1 MKTTIISILAIILL
15 AFTSCQ
21 NDNGLFDKNTD
32 EEKTLKSAEIAETD
46 IYIET
51 LSEEA
56 GEEVEYFS
64 NTEKQLRQMAQ
75 AKGRKQRLLE
85 WHAGLPYHIGQ
96 CPDVSIDTSENR
108 YPITI
113 TLNYG
118 EGTELQNGRVISG
131 IMIVEISGPRLTDGT
146 TRMVTYDGYQID
158 SLGIEG
164 TLTHTFSGNNET
176 TRVVTVTGNQQF
188 TMPDGTIIDR
198 TSEKTREWIA
208 GLETPEDF
216 TDDTIEV
223 TGYIDAENSD
233 GTTWSKTIL
242 EPLVRIGSCRH
253 FVQGEIRYS
262 RYGEIVAELD
272 FGEGECDNLA
282 TITIN
287 GFPFEVDLSGRR
299 PHARLNS

>member
-1 MKTTIISILAIILL
+1 MKTTIISTLAIILL

-21 NDNGLFDKNTD
+21 NDNGLFDKKTD
-32 EEKTLKSAEIAETD
+32 DDLTLKSAEIAETD

-56 GEEVEYFS
+56 GEEVEYFTS
-64 NTEKQLRQMAQ
+64 NEKQLRQMAQ
-75 AKGRKQRLLE
+75 AKGRQQRLLE
-85 WHAGLPYHIGQ
+85 WRAGLPYRIGQ

-118 EGTELQNGRVISG
+118 DGTELKSGRIISG
-131 IMIVEISGPRLTDGT
+131 IMVIEISGPRLTDGT
-146 TRMVTYDGYQID
+146 TRMVTYNGYQID

-164 TLTHTFSGNNET
+164 ILTHTFTGDNET
-176 TRVVTVTGNQQF
+176 SRVATVTGNLQF
-188 TMPDGTIIDR
+188 TMPDGTTIDR

-208 GLETPEDF
+208 GLDTPEDF

-223 TGYIDAENSD
+223 TGFVDAENSD

-253 FVQGEIRYS
+253 FVQGKVQYS
-262 RYGEIVAELD
+262 RDGEIVSELD

-287 GFPFEVDLSGRR
+287 GFSFEIDLSGRR